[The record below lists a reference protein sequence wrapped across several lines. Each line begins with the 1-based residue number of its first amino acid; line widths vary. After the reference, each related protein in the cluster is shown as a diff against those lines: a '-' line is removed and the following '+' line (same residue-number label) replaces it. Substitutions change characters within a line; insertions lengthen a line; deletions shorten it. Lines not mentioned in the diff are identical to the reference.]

1 MPVLFMDFIKED
13 ARPTRNAMPTTQTLF
28 MATAMVR

>member
-1 MPVLFMDFIKED
+1 MPVLLKGFIKED
-13 ARPTRNAMPTTQTLF
+13 ARPIRNAMPTTQTLF